1 MFEPPK
7 CGGMEAFMKRL
18 KKLLAVIM
26 LGVFVFTL
34 IGCGK
39 GNSNGTLNLFM
50 WTEYMPD
57 SVIKGFE
64 KETGIKVQ
72 MQTYSSNEE
81 MLAKVDGSSAGT
93 YDIVCPS
100 DYMVENMISQGK
112 LLEMDQ
118 KKLTNLGNLDTAYLN
133 PSYDPGNK
141 YSIPYLGGAGVVIYN
156 KSMVP
161 AGADFT
167 NYAELFKPDYENNIV
182 VLDDFR
188 AIIGVT
194 SLSMGYDMN
203 ETDETKL
210 GEIKEKLLTLKPNIK
225 SLDSDSPKTLMITEE
240 TSAGLFWSGEA
251 ALALEENENL
261 AVAYPKEGMYLFFDN
276 LCITK
281 DAKNAENAYK
291 FIDYVMKAD
300 VNKEIVSE
308 FPYLNPNKEGV
319 ALMGEDYKSNPAIMI
334 PAEEIAK
341 GYYVKNI
348 GKTVDT
354 YSEMWAEFTK

>member
-1 MFEPPK
+1 
-7 CGGMEAFMKRL
+7 MKL
-18 KKLLAVIM
+18 KKFTALAIIFV
-26 LGVFVFTL
+26 LVFTL
-34 IGCGK
+34 AACGK
-39 GNSNGTLNLFM
+39 SSGSGKGTLNLFM
-50 WTEYMPD
+50 WTEYIPD
-57 SVIKGFE
+57 SVITGFE

-72 MQTYSSNEE
+72 MQTYSNNEE
-81 MLAKVDGSSAGT
+81 MLAKVEGSPAGT

-100 DYMVENMISQGK
+100 DYMVENMINQDL

-118 KKLTNLGNLDTAYLN
+118 SKLTNMGNIDPTYLN
-133 PSYDPGNK
+133 PSYDPDNK
-141 YSIPYLGGAGVVIYN
+141 HSIPYMGGAGIIIYN
-156 KSMVP
+156 KKMIP
-161 AGADFT
+161 AEADFT
-167 NYAELFKPDYENNIV
+167 DYEELFKPDYANSVV

-210 GEIKEKLLTLKPNIK
+210 KEIKDKLLTLKPNIK

-240 TSAGLFWSGEA
+240 TAAGLFWSGEA
-251 ALALEENENL
+251 AIALEENENL

-281 DAKNAENAYK
+281 DARNADNAYK
-291 FIDYVMKAD
+291 FIDYVLKAE

-308 FPYLNPNKEGV
+308 FPYLNPNKAGA
-319 ALMGEDYKSNPAIMI
+319 ALMDEDYKSNPAIMI
-334 PAEEIAK
+334 PSEEIAK
-341 GYYVKNI
+341 GSYVKNI
-348 GKTVDT
+348 GKTVDI

>member
-1 MFEPPK
+1 MRKFKKPGKKELVIF
-7 CGGMEAFMKRL
+7 MMAVFILAF
-18 KKLLAVIM
+18 A
-26 LGVFVFTL
+26 
-34 IGCGK
+34 GCGK
-39 GNSNGTLNLFM
+39 SSGDKGTLNLFM
-50 WTEYMPD
+50 WTEYLPE
-57 SVIKGFE
+57 SVITGFE
-64 KETGIKVQ
+64 KETGIDVK

-81 MLAKVDGSSAGT
+81 MLAKVTGSTAGT

-100 DYMVENMISQGK
+100 DYMVENMVNQGL
-112 LLEMDQ
+112 LLELDLD
-118 KKLTNLGNLDTAYLN
+118 KIPNLKNIDTAYLN

-141 YSIPYLGGAGVVIYN
+141 HSVPYMGGAGIIVYN
-156 KSMVP
+156 KNLVP
-161 AGADFT
+161 AGADFST
-167 NYAELFKPDYENNIV
+167 YEELFKPDYKNSIV

-188 AIIGVT
+188 SIIGIT

-203 ETDETKL
+203 ETDEGKL
-210 GEIKEKLLTLKPNIK
+210 GEIKNKLLTLKPNIK

-240 TSAGLFWSGEA
+240 TSVGLFWSGEA
-251 ALALEENENL
+251 AIALEENENL
-261 AVAYPKEGMYLFFDN
+261 AVAYPKEGMYLFFDS

-291 FIDYVMKAD
+291 FLDYVLKAE

-308 FPYLNPNKEGV
+308 FPYLNPNSAGT
-319 ALMGEDYKSNPAIMI
+319 ALMGENYKNNPAIMI

-348 GKTVDT
+348 GKTVDI

>member
-1 MFEPPK
+1 MRKFRAAGKKELFI
-7 CGGMEAFMKRL
+7 FMM
-18 KKLLAVIM
+18 AVFI
-26 LGVFVFTL
+26 LSLVS
-34 IGCGK
+34 CGK
-39 GNSNGTLNLFM
+39 GGKDGGTLNLFM
-50 WTEYMPD
+50 WTEYLPE
-57 SVIKGFE
+57 SVITGFE
-64 KETGIKVQ
+64 KETGIDVK

-81 MLAKVDGSSAGT
+81 MLAKVTGSTAGT

-100 DYMVENMISQGK
+100 DYMVENMINQGL
-112 LLEMDQ
+112 LLELDLN
-118 KKLTNLGNLDTAYLN
+118 KLPNLKNIEAAYLN
-133 PSYDPGNK
+133 PSYDSGNK
-141 YSIPYLGGAGVVIYN
+141 HSAPYLGGAGLIVYN
-156 KSMVP
+156 KSLIP

-167 NYAELFKPDYENNIV
+167 TYEELFKPDYKNSLV

-188 AIIGVT
+188 AIIGIT
-194 SLSMGYDMN
+194 ALSMGYDMN
-203 ETDETKL
+203 ETDIGRL
-210 GEIKEKLLTLKPNIK
+210 GEIKNKLSSLKPNIK

-251 ALALEENENL
+251 AIALEENEKL

-281 DAKNAENAYK
+281 DAKNVENAYK
-291 FIDYVMKAD
+291 FIDYVLRAE

-308 FPYLNPNKEGV
+308 FPYLNPNTAGT
-319 ALMGEDYKSNPAIMI
+319 ALMDEAYKSNPAIVI

-348 GKTVDT
+348 GKTVDL